1 MRKIPIIMDCD
12 PGHDD
17 ALAMLWALS
26 EPEKL
31 EIKAVTIVAGN
42 QTLEK
47 TTRNALRVLTFAGA
61 NNIPVAMGADHPLM
75 RPSIFEE
82 GVTEMVH
89 GESGLDGPAM
99 PEPGFAPEKM
109 SALQLLIKTIEES
122 EEKITLVPTGPLTN
136 IAAVSYTH
144 LDVYKRQVYAL
155 LRLLHHHWLVLLRR
169 DQLQGPVW

>member
-47 TTRNALRVLTFAGA
+47 TTRNALRVLTFAG
-61 NNIPVAMGADHPLM
+61 PTTFRLPWVL
-75 RPSIFEE
+75 
-82 GVTEMVH
+82 
-89 GESGLDGPAM
+89 
-99 PEPGFAPEKM
+99 
-109 SALQLLIKTIEES
+109 TI
-122 EEKITLVPTGPLTN
+122 
-136 IAAVSYTH
+136 
-144 LDVYKRQVYAL
+144 R
-155 LRLLHHHWLVLLRR
+155 
-169 DQLQGPVW
+169 

>member
-47 TTRNALRVLTFAGA
+47 TTRNALQHSRCHGCG
-61 NNIPVAMGADHPLM
+61 PSADA
-75 RPSIFEE
+75 SF
-82 GVTEMVH
+82 
-89 GESGLDGPAM
+89 
-99 PEPGFAPEKM
+99 
-109 SALQLLIKTIEES
+109 
-122 EEKITLVPTGPLTN
+122 
-136 IAAVSYTH
+136 H
-144 LDVYKRQVYAL
+144 L
-155 LRLLHHHWLVLLRR
+155 
-169 DQLQGPVW
+169 

>member
-1 MRKIPIIMDCD
+1 
-12 PGHDD
+12 
-17 ALAMLWALS
+17 MLWALS

-122 EEKITLVPTGPLTN
+122 EEKITLVAHRPADQHCSAVPGAPRPQGEDRAHFADGAAALTPATGP
-136 IAAVSYTH
+136 
-144 LDVYKRQVYAL
+144 
-155 LRLLHHHWLVLLRR
+155 RL
-169 DQLQGPVW
+169 PSTTSM

>member
-47 TTRNALRVLTFAGA
+47 TTRNALRV
-61 NNIPVAMGADHPLM
+61 
-75 RPSIFEE
+75 
-82 GVTEMVH
+82 
-89 GESGLDGPAM
+89 
-99 PEPGFAPEKM
+99 
-109 SALQLLIKTIEES
+109 
-122 EEKITLVPTGPLTN
+122 
-136 IAAVSYTH
+136 
-144 LDVYKRQVYAL
+144 
-155 LRLLHHHWLVLLRR
+155 
-169 DQLQGPVW
+169 QGPTTFRLPWVLTIR